1 METKPTE
8 TQSTTE
14 KTPLTMATAYE
25 PQRVE
30 DTWIDRWQ
38 QLGSFAMDL
47 DPAKKPFSMVL
58 PPPNVTGNL
67 HLGHATNGT
76 IQDVLARSKRMQG
89 YAVLWQPGTDHAGIA
104 TQNVVERKLRTE
116 EGKTRHDIGREAFT
130 AKIWEWKE
138 HYGNTIVH
146 QFKRLG
152 TSMDPERWRFT
163 MDAGYTQAIR
173 VAFVHLYEK
182 GLIYRGNRIIN
193 WCPRCLTSLS
203 DLEVVHKPSDSTLY
217 HVQYALADGSG
228 SITIATVRPETI
240 MGDVAIAV
248 HPEDERYRAFIG
260 KQVRVPLTDRTV
272 PVIADEAVERDFGTG
287 ALKITPAHDM
297 TDYEIGQRHGLSP
310 LDVLTPEGLMAELA
324 GERYAGLDRFE
335 ARKVAVLDLSQD
347 GVLCKQEDYTNNVSH
362 CDRCGTVIEPRLSD
376 QWFVKMEPLAGPAIR
391 VVEEG
396 QIDFHPERWK
406 GVYLDWLRNIKD
418 WCISRQL
425 WWGHRIPVWTCPD
438 GHQSASVTD
447 LAACPTC
454 QKPVEQDPDVLDTW
468 FSSALWP
475 FATLGWPEKTPE
487 FEKYYPTSVLSTAR
501 DILYLWVA
509 RMVFSSM
516 EFLDTVP
523 FRDVV
528 IHATILD
535 AKGQRM
541 SKSKGTGVDPLD
553 MIAKYGADACRF
565 WFAGAGTSSQD
576 VRFSEEKLEAGRN
589 FANKL
594 WNVSRFALMNLP
606 EGDQAQAGELTL
618 ADRWIL
624 SRLHRTISTVTAAID
639 DFNLYQATDA
649 LYDFIWGE
657 FADWYIELAKSRM
670 HAGDVTVRAVLREV
684 LYATLRLVHPFMPF
698 VTEEIH
704 ATLVER
710 GLAPR
715 RSSLLQTAWPVA
727 EASKIDPAAEAE
739 MALVMDAVRA
749 VRNMR
754 AELGIEPAKRAERL
768 VVQASSATAEAYRQ
782 GASYLAHL
790 TRTER
795 VEVTTEPQEIPLAAS
810 GVAGDATL
818 LLPLAGLLDI
828 AKEVERLRKEE
839 SKLQGE
845 RDKLAGQLS
854 NEAFLA
860 KAPEAVVEK
869 LRTRQGEVAQALET
883 IATQIARWQA

>member
-1 METKPTE
+1 METKPT
-8 TQSTTE
+8 TE
-14 KTPLTMATAYE
+14 KSPLTMATAYE

-38 QLGSFAMDL
+38 ELKVYAMDV
-47 DPAKKPFSMVL
+47 DPTKKPFSMVL

-89 YAVLWQPGTDHAGIA
+89 YGVLWQPGTDHAGIA
-104 TQNVVERKLRTE
+104 TQNVVERKLRAD
-116 EGKTRHDIGREAFT
+116 EGKTRHDIGREEFIS
-130 AKIWEWKE
+130 KVWEWKE
-138 HYGNTIVH
+138 HYGNTIIH

-152 TSMDPERWRFT
+152 TTMDFDRWRFT
-163 MDAGYTQAIR
+163 MDEGYTKAIR
-173 VAFVHLYEK
+173 VAFVHLFEK

-203 DLEVVHKPSDSTLY
+203 DLEVQHKQSDSTLY
-217 HVQYALADGSG
+217 HVQYPLADGSG

-240 MGDVAIAV
+240 VGDVAIAV

-297 TDYEIGQRHGLSP
+297 TDYEIGQRHGLP
-310 LDVLTPEGLMAELA
+310 TLDVLTPEGIMNELA
-324 GERYAGLDRFE
+324 GERFAGLDRFE
-335 ARKVAVLDLSQD
+335 ARKVAVLDLKTD
-347 GVLCKQEDYTNNVSH
+347 GVLIKEEDYTNNVSH

-376 QWFVKMEPLAGPAIR
+376 QWFVKMEPLAGPAIQ
-391 VVEEG
+391 VVEDG
-396 QIDFHPERWK
+396 QIDFHPDRWK

-438 GHQSASVTD
+438 GHQTASVTD
-447 LAACPTC
+447 ITTCPTC
-454 QKPVEQDPDVLDTW
+454 SKPAEQDPDVLDTW

-487 FEKYYPTSVLSTAR
+487 FDYFYPTNVLSTAR

-509 RMVFSSM
+509 RMVFNSM
-516 EFLDTVP
+516 EFLDEVP
-523 FRDVV
+523 FQHVV

-606 EGDQAQAGELTL
+606 EGDQAVAGELTL

-624 SRLHRTISTVTAAID
+624 SRLHRTIQTVTEAID
-639 DFNLYQATDA
+639 AFTMSQATDA
-649 LYDFIWGE
+649 LYEFIWGE

-670 HAGDVTVRAVLREV
+670 QQGDETVRAVLREV
-684 LYATLRLVHPFMPF
+684 LYATLRLMHPFMPF

-715 RSSLLQTAWPVA
+715 RDSLLQTEWPVVD
-727 EASKIDPAAEAE
+727 ASKIDEKAEAE
-739 MALVMDAVRA
+739 MLTIMEAVRT
-749 VRNMR
+749 VRNIR

-768 VVQASSATAEAYRQ
+768 VIQASATSAEVYRK
-782 GASYLAHL
+782 GAPYLAHL
-790 TRTER
+790 TRTQE
-795 VEVTTEPQEIPLAAS
+795 VEVTTEAQEIPLAAS

-828 AKEVERLRKEE
+828 SKEVERLRKEE
-839 SKLQGE
+839 TKLLGE

-860 KAPEAVVEK
+860 KAPEAVVAK
-869 LRTRQGEVAQALET
+869 LRLRQGEVDQAIQT
-883 IATQIARWQA
+883 VAGQIQRWQS

>member
-1 METKPTE
+1 METKPT
-8 TQSTTE
+8 TE
-14 KTPLTMATAYE
+14 KSTLTMATAYE
-25 PQRVE
+25 PQSVE

-38 QLGSFAMDL
+38 ELGIFAMDR
-47 DPAKKPFSMVL
+47 DPSKKPFSMVL

-89 YAVLWQPGTDHAGIA
+89 YGVLWQPGTDHAGIA

-116 EGKTRHDIGREAFT
+116 EGKTRHDIGREAF
-130 AKIWEWKE
+130 ISRVWEWKE

-163 MDAGYTQAIR
+163 MDEGYTQAIR
-173 VAFVHLYEK
+173 VAFVHLFEK

-203 DLEVVHKPSDSTLY
+203 DLEVVHKQSDSTLY
-217 HVQYALADGSG
+217 HVEYPLADGSG

-248 HPEDERYRAFIG
+248 HPEDDRYRSFIG

-297 TDYEIGQRHGLSP
+297 TDYEIGQRHGLP
-310 LDVLTPEGLMAELA
+310 TLVVIGPEGTMSELA

-335 ARKVAVLDLSQD
+335 ARKAAVLDLKKD
-347 GVLCKQEDYTNNVSH
+347 GVLVKEADYSNNVSH
-362 CDRCGTVIEPRLSD
+362 CDRCSTVVEPRLSD
-376 QWFVKMEPLAGPAIR
+376 QWFVKMEPLAGPAIQ

-396 QIDFHPERWK
+396 KIEFHPERWK
-406 GVYLDWLRNIKD
+406 GVYLDWLHNIKD

-438 GHQSASVTD
+438 GHQTASVTD
-447 LAACPTC
+447 LTTCPTC
-454 QKPVEQDPDVLDTW
+454 SQPAEQDPDVLDTW

-487 FEKYYPTSVLSTAR
+487 FDYFYPTNVLSTAR

-509 RMVFSSM
+509 RMVFTSK
-516 EFLDTVP
+516 EFLDEIP
-523 FRDVV
+523 FQHVV

-535 AKGQRM
+535 SKGQRM

-553 MIAKYGADACRF
+553 MIAKYGADASRF

-606 EGDQAQAGELTL
+606 EGDRAQAVELTL

-624 SRLHRTISTVTAAID
+624 SRLHRTIQTVTEAID
-639 DFNLYQATDA
+639 AFNLYQATDA

-670 HAGDVTVRAVLREV
+670 HAGDETVRAILREV
-684 LYATLRLVHPFMPF
+684 LYATLRLMHPFMPF

-710 GLAPR
+710 DLVPR
-715 RSSLLQTAWPVA
+715 HDSLLRTAWP
-727 EASKIDPAAEAE
+727 EADAAKIDATVEAE
-739 MALVMDAVRA
+739 MAQIMDAVRS

-768 VVQASSATAEAYRQ
+768 VIHASSASAEVYRK

-795 VEVTTEPQEIPLAAS
+795 VEVSTEAQEIPLAAS
-810 GVAGDATL
+810 GVSGDATL

-828 AKEVERLRKEE
+828 GKEIERLGKEQV
-839 SKLQGE
+839 KLLAE
-845 RDKLAGQLS
+845 REKLAGQLS

-860 KAPEAVVEK
+860 KAPGPVVDK
-869 LRTRQGEVAQALET
+869 LRSRQGEVEQALLT
-883 IATQIARWQA
+883 VAGQIQRWQS

>member
-1 METKPTE
+1 METKPT
-8 TQSTTE
+8 TE
-14 KTPLTMATAYE
+14 KSTLTMATAYE

-38 QLGSFAMDL
+38 ELKVYAMNV
-47 DPAKKPFSMVL
+47 DPTKKPFSMVL

-89 YAVLWQPGTDHAGIA
+89 YGVLWQPGTDHAGIA
-104 TQNVVERKLRTE
+104 TQNVVERKLRAD
-116 EGKTRHDIGREAFT
+116 EGKTRHDLGREEFIS
-130 AKIWEWKE
+130 KVWEWKE
-138 HYGNTIVH
+138 HYGNTIIH

-152 TSMDPERWRFT
+152 TTMDFDRWRFT
-163 MDAGYTQAIR
+163 MDEGYTKAIR
-173 VAFVHLYEK
+173 VAFVHLFEK

-203 DLEVVHKPSDSTLY
+203 DLEVVHKQSDSTLY
-217 HVQYALADGSG
+217 HVQYTLVDGSG

-240 MGDVAIAV
+240 VGDVAIAV
-248 HPEDERYRAFIG
+248 HPEDDRYRAFIG

-297 TDYEIGQRHGLSP
+297 TDYEIGQRHGLP
-310 LDVLTPEGLMAELA
+310 TLDVLTPEGIMNELA
-324 GERYAGLDRFE
+324 GERLAGLDRFE
-335 ARKVAVLDLSQD
+335 ARKVAVLDLSTD
-347 GVLCKQEDYTNNVSH
+347 GVLIKEEDYTNNVSH
-362 CDRCGTVIEPRLSD
+362 CDRCSTVIEPRLSD
-376 QWFVKMEPLAGPAIR
+376 QWFVKMEPLAGPAIQ
-391 VVEEG
+391 VVEDG
-396 QIDFHPERWK
+396 QIDFHPDRWK

-438 GHQSASVTD
+438 GHQTASVTD
-447 LAACPTC
+447 LKTCPQC
-454 QKPVEQDPDVLDTW
+454 QQPAEQDPDVLDTW

-487 FEKYYPTSVLSTAR
+487 FDYFYPTNVLSTAR

-509 RMVFSSM
+509 RMVFNSM
-516 EFLDTVP
+516 EFLDEIP
-523 FRDVV
+523 FQHVV

-606 EGDQAQAGELTL
+606 EGDQAVAGELTL

-624 SRLHRTISTVTAAID
+624 SRLHRTIQTVTEAID
-639 DFNLYQATDA
+639 SFTMSQATDA

-670 HAGDVTVRAVLREV
+670 QQGDETVRAVLREV
-684 LYATLRLVHPFMPF
+684 LYATLRLMHPFMPF

-704 ATLVER
+704 STLVER
-710 GLAPR
+710 ELAPR
-715 RSSLLQTAWPVA
+715 RDSLLQTEWPVA
-727 EASKIDPAAEAE
+727 DASKIDETVEAE
-739 MALVMDAVRA
+739 MAQIMEAVRTI
-749 VRNMR
+749 RNMR

-768 VVQASSATAEAYRQ
+768 VVQATPASVEVYRK
-782 GASYLAHL
+782 GAPYLAHL
-790 TRTER
+790 TRTQE
-795 VEVTTEPQEIPLAAS
+795 VEVTTETQEIPLAAS

-828 AKEVERLRKEE
+828 SKEVERLRKEE
-839 SKLQGE
+839 TKLLGE

-860 KAPEAVVEK
+860 KAPEAVVAK
-869 LRTRQGEVAQALET
+869 LRTRQAEVEQAIQT
-883 IATQIARWQA
+883 VAGQIQRWQS

>member
-1 METKPTE
+1 METKP
-8 TQSTTE
+8 TTE
-14 KTPLTMATAYE
+14 KTPLSMATAYE

-38 QLGSFAMDL
+38 DLKVYAMDA

-89 YAVLWQPGTDHAGIA
+89 FGVLWQPGTDHAGIA

-116 EGKTRHDIGREAFT
+116 EGKTRHDLGRDAFIE
-130 AKIWEWKE
+130 KVWEWKE
-138 HYGNTIVH
+138 HYGNTIIH

-152 TSMDPERWRFT
+152 TTMDWDRWRFT
-163 MDAGYTQAIR
+163 MDEGYTKAIR
-173 VAFVHLYEK
+173 IAFVHLYDK

-203 DLEVVHKPSDSTLY
+203 DLEVVHKQSDSTLY
-217 HVQYALADGSG
+217 HVQYPLADGSG

-240 MGDVAIAV
+240 VGDVAIAV

-272 PVIADEAVERDFGTG
+272 PVIADDAVEKDFGTG

-297 TDYEIGQRHGLSP
+297 TDYEIGQRHGLAA
-310 LDVLTPEGLMAELA
+310 LDVLTPEGVMNELA
-324 GERYAGLDRFE
+324 GERLAGLDRFE
-335 ARKVAVLDLSQD
+335 ARKVAVLDLKQD
-347 GVLCKQEDYTNNVSH
+347 GVLVKEEDYTNNVSH
-362 CDRCGTVIEPRLSD
+362 CDRCGTVVEPRLSD
-376 QWFVKMEPLAGPAIR
+376 QWFVKMEPLAGPAIQ
-391 VVEEG
+391 VVEDG
-396 QIDFHPERWK
+396 QIDFHPDRWK

-425 WWGHRIPVWTCPD
+425 WWGHRIPVWTCED
-438 GHQSASVTD
+438 GHQTASIEDITT
-447 LAACPTC
+447 CPTC
-454 QKPVEQDPDVLDTW
+454 SKPAEQDPDVLDTW

-487 FEKYYPTSVLSTAR
+487 FEYFYPTNVLSTAR

-509 RMVFSSM
+509 RMVFSSK
-516 EFLDTVP
+516 EFLDEVP
-523 FRDVV
+523 FQHVV

-606 EGDQAQAGELTL
+606 EGDRVQAGELTL

-624 SRLHRTISTVTAAID
+624 SRLHRTIQTVTEAID
-639 DFNLYQATDA
+639 SFTMSQATDA

-670 HAGDVTVRAVLREV
+670 QQGDETVRAVLREV
-684 LYATLRLVHPFMPF
+684 LYATLRLMHPFMPF

-710 GLAPR
+710 DLVPQQA
-715 RSSLLQTAWPVA
+715 SLLHTAWPTVD
-727 EASKIDPAAEAE
+727 ESKIDETAEAE
-739 MALVMDAVRA
+739 MAQIMDAIRA

-768 VVQASSATAEAYRQ
+768 VIQATAASLDVYRK

-790 TRTER
+790 TRTQE

-828 AKEVERLRKEE
+828 AKEIERLRKEE
-839 SKLQGE
+839 AKLLGE
-845 RDKLAGQLS
+845 REKLANQLS
-854 NEAFLA
+854 NEAFVS
-860 KAPEAVVEK
+860 KAPEAVVAK
-869 LRTRQGEVAQALET
+869 LRNRQGEVAQALQT
-883 IATQIARWQA
+883 VASQIQRWQS